1 MLTRGVANNS
11 KVMSNPAGCLGLL
24 TEGWLGWRSSQ
35 KLEATFELWG
45 KSQMS
50 VLLNMLDCQNLSV
63 GPFLNF
69 LWDEYLITAVSQ
81 EPRRSRAAHGGQ

>member
-1 MLTRGVANNS
+1 
-11 KVMSNPAGCLGLL
+11 MSNPASSLGLL

-35 KLEATFELWG
+35 KLEGTFELWG

-50 VLLNMLDCQNLSV
+50 VLNMLDCQNLSV

-69 LWDEYLITAVSQ
+69 LWDECLITAVSQ